1 MERDD
6 NEEAL
11 LRSVAL
17 QNARAVLLARERAER
32 ELLEAKR
39 SLEQKNQEL
48 AEQREWFRVTL
59 SSIGDAVITTD
70 IEGKITFL
78 NPVAEAMMGWRS
90 AEALGQPLESVFR
103 IVNEVTRQP
112 AANPIAKV
120 LREGTVVDLANHTS
134 LLSKDGREI
143 AIEDSAAP
151 IRDAAGK
158 MSGAVMVFRDVTEQ
172 RRGEE
177 AVEKAAER
185 LQLALAAGNLG
196 DWSWDAETDLV
207 TLGQRA
213 GELFGIAPDVPI
225 TWTNLRQLLHE
236 EDRERA
242 RIAVA
247 EALTHKKHYEIE
259 YRVRQRSGEFIWVAA
274 RGRGLYRPGGAIM
287 GMIGVVADITARR
300 RVEEIRST
308 LAAVVESSD
317 DAIVSTTLDGTITT
331 WNEGAHHIYG
341 FVASE
346 VIGKPVTVLIP
357 PDRHDEEPAI
367 IERLKRGERV
377 DHYETL
383 RQRKDGSPVDVSLSV
398 SPIRD
403 ASGTVIGASKIARD
417 ITQSK
422 YAKEALKRSE
432 EQLRLI
438 TDAIPGLISYI
449 DANFRYR
456 FVNREYERWFNH
468 PATDLVGKRV
478 NEVLGEEATG
488 RLMPLLK
495 RAMAGERVHFEMD
508 VPYRDAGVRSVNGFY
523 IPDIGENKHVRG
535 LYVLILDITERKKAE
550 EALRESETRFRQLAD
565 SLERQVAERT
575 AHLKESINS
584 LEAVC
589 YTIAHDLRAPL
600 RAVQG
605 FTKVLLEEYAPAFDE
620 VGRQFAMR
628 IVNAATRMDV
638 LIQDLL
644 QYAKLS
650 HVELPCANVNLIEV
664 VRKVRDDLAAEITAK
679 RAEIH
684 VAPLPVVCANPTIV
698 GQVFTN
704 LLTNSLKFVRP
715 GVPPKIDVWSEA
727 GEHRTRVF
735 LQDNGIGI
743 PPEHHLRV
751 FGMFQRLHGDEKT
764 YPGTGVGLAIVK
776 KGLERIG
783 AGVGIQNNDQPGVC
797 FYLDFRKAESK

>member
-1 MERDD
+1 MGRDD

-17 QNARAVLLARERAER
+17 QNARAVFLARERAER

-48 AEQREWFRVTL
+48 AQQREWFRVTL

-78 NPVAEAMMGWRS
+78 NPVAEAMTGWRS
-90 AEALGQPLESVFR
+90 DEVLGQSVESVFR
-103 IVNEVTRQP
+103 IINEVTRQP
-112 AANPIAKV
+112 APNPIVKV

-151 IRDAAGK
+151 IREASGK
-158 MSGAVMVFRDVTEQ
+158 MTGAVMVFHDVTER
-172 RRGEE
+172 RRGED
-177 AVEKAAER
+177 AIEKAAER
-185 LQLALAAGNLG
+185 LQLALAAGKLG
-196 DWSWDAETDLV
+196 DWSWDAETELV
-207 TLGQRA
+207 TLGERA
-213 GELFGIAPDVPI
+213 AELFGIAAGVPI
-225 TWTNLRQLLHE
+225 TWTDLRQLLHE

-242 RIAVA
+242 RLAVE
-247 EALTHKKHYEIE
+247 EALAHKKNYETE
-259 YRVRQRSGEFIWVAA
+259 YRVRQPSGEFIWIAA
-274 RGRGLYRPGGAIM
+274 KGHGLYRPGGAVM

-300 RVEEIRST
+300 REEEIRST

-331 WNEGAHHIYG
+331 WNEGAHRIYG

-357 PDRHDEEPAI
+357 PDRQDEEPAI
-367 IERLKRGERV
+367 IERLKKGERI

-383 RQRKDGSPVDVSLSV
+383 RQRKDGSLVDVSLSV

-422 YAKEALKRSE
+422 HAEEALKRSE
-432 EQLRLI
+432 EQLRLV

-449 DANFRYR
+449 DADFRYR
-456 FVNREYERWFNH
+456 FVNREYERWFDH

-478 NEVLGEEATG
+478 DDVLGEEATR
-488 RLMPLLK
+488 RLMPFLK
-495 RAMAGERVHFEMD
+495 RAMAGERVHFEME
-508 VPYRDAGVRSVNGFY
+508 VPYRDGGVRSVNGFY
-523 IPDIGENKHVRG
+523 IPDIAENKKVRG
-535 LYVLILDITERKKAE
+535 IYVLVLDVSERKRAE
-550 EALRESETRFRQLAD
+550 QALRESEARFRQLAD

-575 AHLKESINS
+575 AHLKESIDS

-605 FTKVLLEEYAPAFDE
+605 FTKVLLEEYAPSFDA
-620 VGRQFAMR
+620 VGQQLATR
-628 IVNAATRMDV
+628 IVHAATRMDV

-644 QYAKLS
+644 RYAKLS
-650 HVELPCANVNLIEV
+650 HVELPYKNVALDEM
-664 VRKVRDDLAAEITAK
+664 VRKVREVLSSEIIAKHAEIN
-679 RAEIH
+679 I
-684 VAPLPVVCANPTIV
+684 APLPVVCANPTIV
-698 GQVFTN
+698 EQVFTN

-715 GVPPKIDVWSEA
+715 GVPPKVDIWSEA
-727 GEHRTRVF
+727 GEHRPRVF
-735 LQDNGIGI
+735 VQDNGIGI

-783 AGVGIQNNDQPGVC
+783 ANVGIQKNDQPGVC
-797 FYLDFRKAESK
+797 FYLDFRQAESK